1 MSTRNIWIQSENG
14 RRRHHGRQS
23 GDWFFSGP
31 ITGFDPVSGDMP
43 SDPETQVRNCF
54 HHLNE
59 LLSAAGLSAE
69 SVGHLMVWQKDRAFR
84 DPLNVQWVGMFP
96 MADDRPARHVIIRDW
111 PGDSVIVI
119 EATAIANCQRRT
131 IVSMPGAALG
141 GGSDRG
147 SIPLAA
153 VMGEVMFTGAIAG
166 WDVRTG
172 KEAEDPVAQTDFAF
186 ANVQA
191 LLKIGGFDGGQLVQ
205 AYCWQSQPAFAALAE
220 ANLAERFALSV
231 RPAGRTVMLP
241 LPMNLVTQV
250 EAIAVR
256 SSERRSYGAAAS
268 GGFANMVAADG
279 MLFGSFRA
287 REPGA
292 LFAEMKKG
300 LTEAGFDLDDVDH
313 LYVWKVSSDQNEGI
327 EQAWADCF
335 PDESRRPVRHDAILQ
350 SDDPAT
356 VSLDLIARRSER

>member
-1 MSTRNIWIQSENG
+1 MSMRNIWIQSENG
-14 RRRHHGRQS
+14 RLKHHGRRS

-43 SDPETQVRNCF
+43 SDPESQVRNCF
-54 HHLNE
+54 HHLNQ
-59 LLSAAGLSAE
+59 LLDAAGLSAE

-84 DPLNVQWVGMFP
+84 DPLNVQWANMFP
-96 MADDRPARHVIIRDW
+96 MADDRPARHVVIRDW

-131 IVSMPGAALG
+131 IVAMPGAALG

-147 SIPLAA
+147 FIPLAA

-166 WDVRTG
+166 WNVQTG
-172 KEAEDPVAQTDFAF
+172 KEAEDPAAQTNFAF
-186 ANVQA
+186 TNVQA
-191 LLKIGGFDGGQLVQ
+191 LLEIGGFDREHLVQ
-205 AYCWQSQPAFAALAE
+205 AYCWQSQPVFAALAQ
-220 ANLAERFALSV
+220 ANLAERFAPPA

-241 LPMNLVTQV
+241 LPMNLATQV
-250 EAIAVR
+250 ETIALR
-256 SSERRSYGAAAS
+256 ASERRSYGAAP

-279 MLFGSFRA
+279 VLFGSFQA
-287 REPGA
+287 RDPGA

-300 LTEAGFDLDDVDH
+300 LTEAGFGLGDVDH
-313 LYVWKVSSDQNEGI
+313 LYVWKLSSDQDEAI

-335 PDESRRPVRHDAILQ
+335 PDERQRPVRHDVLLQ
-350 SDDPAT
+350 SDGPAT
-356 VSLDLIARRSER
+356 VSLDLIARRNDR